1 MHMADALLSPGVA
14 GVMYAASA
22 VAAGHSVH
30 KLEQNRDTTDKIIPT
45 MGVMGAFVFAAQ
57 MINFTIPGT
66 GSSGHLCGGMLLTAI
81 VGPYAA
87 FLTMIGVLLIQ
98 CLLFAD
104 GGLMALGANVW
115 NMAFYGC
122 FVGGLLWKAMMQ
134 RGISKRKIV
143 VASLLGCV
151 LTLQMGALSVS
162 VETLASGIT
171 ELPFTAFLLAMQ
183 PIHLAIGLVE
193 GAITAAVL
201 VFLQQARPALLW
213 QTQTIDEA
221 KQPLTLRR
229 TLGIVAVAAAM
240 TAGVLSLFAS
250 AFPDGLEWSLQR
262 ITGSTEL
269 DASGPVQAFF
279 ARIQNLT
286 ALLPDYNL
294 TGSESAAGAS
304 AAGLIGAASLK
315 KAAQRHGSSASRDLK
330 CPPAGRFGRP
340 RHGSDPAAAAAQT
353 AGGFSL
359 SVCDPIV
366 PKIRLDWAAGHG
378 AVADTAV

>member
-22 VAAGHSVH
+22 VAAVHSVH

-213 QTQTIDEA
+213 QAQTIDEA
-221 KQPLTLRR
+221 RQPLTLRR

-240 TAGVLSLFAS
+240 TAGVL
-250 AFPDGLEWSLQR
+250 PDGLEWSLQR

-279 ARIQNLT
+279 ARIQSLT

-304 AAGLIGAASLK
+304 AAGLIGAAVVLAAVVVLGKILK
-315 KAAQRHGSSASRDLK
+315 KAAQRHGSSASRD
-330 CPPAGRFGRP
+330 
-340 RHGSDPAAAAAQT
+340 
-353 AGGFSL
+353 
-359 SVCDPIV
+359 
-366 PKIRLDWAAGHG
+366 
-378 AVADTAV
+378 

>member
-1 MHMADALLSPGVA
+1 MHMADALLSPAVA
-14 GVMYAASA
+14 VTMYAASA
-22 VAAGHSVH
+22 AAAGVSLVQLRREELAAPETAKK
-30 KLEQNRDTTDKIIPT
+30 KLPT
-45 MGVMGAFVFAAQ
+45 MAVMSALVFAGQ
-57 MINFTIPGT
+57 MINYTIPGT
-66 GSSGHLCGGMLLTAI
+66 GSSGHLCGGMLLSAMLGPWAGFLSMIVILAI
-81 VGPYAA
+81 QAL
-87 FLTMIGVLLIQ
+87 F
-98 CLLFAD
+98 FAD
-104 GGLMALGANVW
+104 GGLLALGANVW

-193 GAITAAVL
+193 GTITAAVL

-221 KQPLTLRR
+221 RQPLTLRR

-279 ARIQNLT
+279 ARIQSLT

-294 TGSESAAGAS
+294 AGSESAAGAS
-304 AAGLIGAASLK
+304 AAGLIGAAVVLAAVVVLGKILK
-315 KAAQRHGSSASRDLK
+315 KAAQRHGSSASRD
-330 CPPAGRFGRP
+330 
-340 RHGSDPAAAAAQT
+340 
-353 AGGFSL
+353 
-359 SVCDPIV
+359 
-366 PKIRLDWAAGHG
+366 
-378 AVADTAV
+378 

>member
-143 VASLLGCV
+143 
-151 LTLQMGALSVS
+151 S

-221 KQPLTLRR
+221 RQPLTLRR

-279 ARIQNLT
+279 ARIQSLT

-294 TGSESAAGAS
+294 AGSESAAGAS
-304 AAGLIGAASLK
+304 AAGLIGAAIVLAAVVVLGKILK
-315 KAAQRHGSSASRDLK
+315 KAAQRHGSSASRD
-330 CPPAGRFGRP
+330 
-340 RHGSDPAAAAAQT
+340 
-353 AGGFSL
+353 
-359 SVCDPIV
+359 
-366 PKIRLDWAAGHG
+366 
-378 AVADTAV
+378 